1 MHNSI
6 YIYIYRIVKKKN
18 KKVFGVWL
26 FQCIYVKLLS
36 YIYMI
41 YIYIYICVYISVCVW
56 VGVCMCVCV
65 CVCIRHSS
73 PELVNLIKAHQEF

>member
-41 YIYIYICVYISVCVW
+41 YIYIFIYVCIYLCVCGW
-56 VGVCMCVCV
+56 VCVCV
-65 CVCIRHSS
+65 CVCVCVYVIV
-73 PELVNLIKAHQEF
+73 PQN